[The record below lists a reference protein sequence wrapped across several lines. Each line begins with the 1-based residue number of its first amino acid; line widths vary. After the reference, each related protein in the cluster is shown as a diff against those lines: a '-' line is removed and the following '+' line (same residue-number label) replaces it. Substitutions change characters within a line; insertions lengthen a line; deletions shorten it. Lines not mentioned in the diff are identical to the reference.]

1 MGSQQLWNM
10 FFDYALFT
18 SAFSWVLFFGWP
30 QLKAMWTK
38 WQARRASGW
47 KISVN
52 DQYPDQLNVL
62 MRSYKEVPI
71 WWFIALFL
79 CSFVPSVVILAK
91 GYFFIPLWT
100 YFIAILTGAVVVVP
114 LGWLYALSNFQ
125 LVSNP
130 LMLTSLL
137 TKF

>member
-1 MGSQQLWNM
+1 MGTQQLWNM
-10 FFDYALFT
+10 FFDYASFT
-18 SAFSWVLFFGWP
+18 SAFSWVIFFGWP

-38 WQARRASGW
+38 WQARRMSGW

-62 MRSYKEVPI
+62 MRAYKEVPI

-79 CSFVPSVVILAK
+79 CSFVPSVIILAK

-125 LVSNP
+125 LVSSSALFP
-130 LMLTSLL
+130 LLADN
-137 TKF
+137 